1 MCNYRNINRVTDRRN
16 KLKKFKSIKR
26 VLEEVRQDSKSH
38 FKQTGEYVQHGNT
51 SVMKHCI
58 AVAYV
63 SVMIANK
70 LHIRVDKK
78 SLIRGA
84 LLHDYFLY
92 DWHEK
97 AAGHQL
103 HGFRH
108 PYFAL
113 RNANRDFKL
122 SDIEQNVI
130 LRHMFP
136 LTPIPPKCREAWIV
150 CMADKYCSTKET
162 MYTVKKYAA
171 NAFRFV
177 FG

>member
-1 MCNYRNINRVTDRRN
+1 MCNYRNINRLTDRRK
-16 KLKKFKSIKR
+16 KLNNFKPIKR
-26 VLEEVRQDSKSH
+26 VLEEVRKDSGSR
-38 FKQTGEYVQHGNT
+38 FKQTSGYVQHGNT

-58 AVAYV
+58 SVAYV

-78 SLIRGA
+78 ALIRGA

-97 AAGHQL
+97 GAGHQL
-103 HGFRH
+103 HGFKH
-108 PYFAL
+108 PYSAL

-122 SDIEQNVI
+122 SEIEQNVI

-162 MYTVKKYAA
+162 MYTVKRYAN
-171 NAFRFV
+171 NAFHFV